1 MKTLI
6 LAEKPELGRAIAAA
20 VNATERERQG
30 VIQKGDLTITWAYGH
45 LLRLKEPEEY
55 DPKYKQWKK
64 EDLPIVF
71 DEWQQV
77 PDGDKANRVAQIG
90 TLISN
95 ADQIIHAGDP
105 DDEGQY
111 LIDEILDYHH
121 CDKPVKRLYICLL
134 YTSRCV

>member
-55 DPKYKQWKK
+55 DPKYKQWKMCIR
-64 EDLPIVF
+64 DR
-71 DEWQQV
+71 
-77 PDGDKANRVAQIG
+77 G
-90 TLISN
+90 
-95 ADQIIHAGDP
+95 HAP
-105 DDEGQY
+105 QHIYLFAKMFKGQ
-111 LIDEILDYHH
+111 L
-121 CDKPVKRLYICLL
+121 
-134 YTSRCV
+134 

>member
-20 VNATERERQG
+20 VNATERERPG

-77 PDGDKANRVAQIG
+77 PDGEDVYKRQAR
-90 TLISN
+90 
-95 ADQIIHAGDP
+95 
-105 DDEGQY
+105 
-111 LIDEILDYHH
+111 
-121 CDKPVKRLYICLL
+121 KPVGCLIVSSVL
-134 YTSRCV
+134 SLVSCFRIRFSQNQRDWCSRSLDD